1 MEVAAQPDPGR
12 SLRLRTGIL
21 IVATIFLVARAAA
34 AQMPAPIAGAPVEL
48 DLRLLLERARTD
60 NPEILAAQARLDS
73 MRQRPIQERTLP
85 DPTIGLRY
93 HNETFQQLTLG
104 DREMSFAGVSV
115 EQEVPFPG
123 KLGLRG
129 EIATREAERERAIR
143 DATILDVMARVAVA
157 YFELGVVDRSSTILR
172 ESLQTL
178 DVIVQRA
185 GTRYSVGAAAQQD
198 VLRASLDRGAIV
210 ERLTILGSRRSAAQ
224 ASLNALLDR
233 GPTEPFS
240 GTASQ
245 EEGARLEPLEELLQR
260 LDEASPELR
269 AADEDLLRSDSVLAL
284 ARRQYYPDV
293 VFAGEYS
300 NKASLDPECRARRP
314 AGRVALLLAQ
324 TGAGGPR
331 AGPCETCRRA
341 GATKRP
347 GEPPGPA
354 AGVARS
360 RRSSLGPRPA
370 VPEHADSAVLA
381 HARVRARVLSG
392 RDGGSPDDPQCLHEP
407 SGVPDP
413 RGRGGC
419 ELRPCPRAAAAAAR
433 GVAPRKSTHRAV
445 VGPPGAKNSGVTEA
459 STPS

>member
-1 MEVAAQPDPGR
+1 MDVAAQPDPGR

-34 AQMPAPIAGAPVEL
+34 AQMPAPIAGAPIEL

-123 KLGLRG
+123 KLALRG

-178 DVIVQRA
+178 DVIVQQA

-198 VLRASLDRGAIV
+198 VLRASLERGAIV
-210 ERLTILGSRRSAAQ
+210 ERLTILGSRRAAAQ

-300 NKASLDPECRARRP
+300 NKASLDPEWELGVRLDVPLYFWRRQAPAVREQALAKHGAERARRNVRVSLQ
-314 AGRVALLLAQ
+314 GRL
-324 TGAGGPR
+324 R
-331 AGPCETCRRA
+331 E
-341 GATKRP
+341 
-347 GEPPGPA
+347 
-354 AGVARS
+354 
-360 RRSSLGPRPA
+360 
-370 VPEHADSAVLA
+370 
-381 HARVRARVLSG
+381 
-392 RDGGSPDDPQCLHEP
+392 LH
-407 SGVPDP
+407 
-413 RGRGGC
+413 
-419 ELRPCPRAAAAAAR
+419 AAAAAASDLVLLYR
-433 GVAPRKSTHRAV
+433 NTLIPQSSLTLESALASYQVGMVDLLTTLNAFTSLLEYRIREAEEAASYARAYAQLRPLLGESPLGNRV
-445 VGPPGAKNSGVTEA
+445 TGP
-459 STPS
+459 

>member
-12 SLRLRTGIL
+12 WLLLRTGML
-21 IVATIFLVARAAA
+21 LVAMVFLGARAAA

-60 NPEILAAQARLDS
+60 NPELLAAQARLDS

-93 HNETFQQLTLG
+93 HNETFRQLTLG

-143 DATILDVMARVAVA
+143 DATMLDVMARVAVA

-178 DVIVQRA
+178 DVIVQQA

-198 VLRASLDRGAIV
+198 VLRASLERGAIV
-210 ERLTILGSRRSAAQ
+210 ERLTILGSRRAAAQ

-240 GTASQ
+240 GTAPQ
-245 EEGARLEPLEELLQR
+245 EEGARLEPLDELLQR

-269 AADEDLLRSDSVLAL
+269 AADEDLLRSGSVLAL

-300 NKASLDPECRARRP
+300 NKASLDPEWELGVRLDVPLYFWRRQAPAVREQALAKHAAERARRNVRVSLQ
-314 AGRVALLLAQ
+314 GRL
-324 TGAGGPR
+324 R
-331 AGPCETCRRA
+331 E
-341 GATKRP
+341 
-347 GEPPGPA
+347 
-354 AGVARS
+354 
-360 RRSSLGPRPA
+360 
-370 VPEHADSAVLA
+370 
-381 HARVRARVLSG
+381 
-392 RDGGSPDDPQCLHEP
+392 LH
-407 SGVPDP
+407 
-413 RGRGGC
+413 
-419 ELRPCPRAAAAAAR
+419 AAAAAASDLVLLYR
-433 GVAPRKSTHRAV
+433 NTLIPQSSLTLESALASYQVGMVDLLTTLNAFTSLLEYRIREAEEAANYARAHAQLRPLLGESPLGDRV
-445 VGPPGAKNSGVTEA
+445 TGP
-459 STPS
+459 

>member
-1 MEVAAQPDPGR
+1 MEIAAQPDPGR
-12 SLRLRTGIL
+12 WLLLRTGIV
-21 IVATIFLVARAAA
+21 IVATVFVAARSAP
-34 AQMPAPIAGAPVEL
+34 AQMPAPLAGTPVEL

-129 EIATREAERERAIR
+129 EIATREAERERAVR
-143 DATILDVMARVAVA
+143 DATVLDVMARVAVA
-157 YFELGVVDRSSTILR
+157 YFELGVVDRSSAILR

-178 DVIVQRA
+178 DVIVQQA

-198 VLRASLDRGAIV
+198 VLRASLERGAIV
-210 ERLTILGSRRSAAQ
+210 ERLTILGSRRAAAQ

-233 GPTEPFS
+233 GPSEPFS
-240 GTASQ
+240 GSASQ
-245 EEGARLEPLEELLQR
+245 EDAARLEPLEDLLQR

-300 NKASLDPECRARRP
+300 NKASLDPEWELGVRLDVPLYFWRR
-314 AGRVALLLAQ
+314 Q
-324 TGAGGPR
+324 T
-331 AGPCETCRRA
+331 
-341 GATKRP
+341 
-347 GEPPGPA
+347 
-354 AGVARS
+354 
-360 RRSSLGPRPA
+360 PA
-370 VPEHADSAVLA
+370 VREQALAKHSAERTRRNV
-381 HARVRARVLSG
+381 RVSLHG
-392 RDGGSPDDPQCLHEP
+392 RLRELH
-407 SGVPDP
+407 
-413 RGRGGC
+413 
-419 ELRPCPRAAAAAAR
+419 AAAAAAADLVLLYR
-433 GVAPRKSTHRAV
+433 NTLIPQSSLTLESALASYQ
-445 VGPPGAKNSGVTEA
+445 VGMVDLLTTLNAFTSLLEYRIREAEEAANYAQAHAQLRPLLGESPLGDRVTG
-459 STPS
+459 P